1 MRQKEE
7 ARWSLRNYH
16 RAPTKGEII
25 LANHTVL
32 CAAVVVAFAFAL
44 PHIIGQLFEVLL
56 YV

>member
-1 MRQKEE
+1 MRQNEE
-7 ARWSLRNYH
+7 ARRSLGNSH
-16 RAPTKGEII
+16 RAPTKGDLI

-32 CAAVVVAFAFAL
+32 CAAIVVAFAFAL